1 MNEKTTTKASVFVL
15 FFLLFWLGAGLFVN
29 STNQVK
35 FNINHLGL
43 SNLAEKKTFALDPA
57 VLDYVHADVAM
68 VNGKVLTNRH
78 PGLSIVGA
86 AAYTVLKP
94 FTGGYGESLIWT
106 ASWISFLTSTFFSA
120 LIALFTSISA
130 VRLGARLGYALIIGA
145 ATVLGTT
152 LLPHATVIHHDV
164 LLTLFVIINISW
176 ITGLIGTRKHAPIM
190 GLLAGFGAAS
200 SGVGAVALPGLALA
214 VVIYFRRDF
223 LKVVIP
229 YGVFSLIGLLPLLLY
244 NLHYGGSVFTST
256 YVIAG
261 SSTNFPVFTIERI
274 LSNLRFY
281 LFSAEGSFPA
291 YSPAAALGLFGL
303 FISSELRSKLLP
315 AVTCVFV
322 SAFSYLLVMPS
333 VGWCEFGP
341 RFLMPFIP
349 LFMLGFAAASAAGE
363 GRQKF
368 YMTLLIILSALG
380 FLLNIP
386 AVLTT
391 AMHCLKGFSPAQ
403 EWINVLAGRYSTFP
417 LLIPIGS
424 ALAFFILVNIII
436 TIKGG
441 RELWSDL
448 FSGRG
453 VLMLP
458 VFALTALMVSLLAF
472 GSNASRL
479 DLLSI
484 ENEAIMYPNSFSA
497 HYVLGKSY
505 LTRGMKNNALS
516 EIKRASS
523 INPEHAE
530 AHFTLG
536 NLYLE
541 MPGFSRE
548 AVSEFRAV
556 IDYSKD
562 RFEISDAHTNIGNIL
577 ARSGL
582 VTGAIKEYRRALEV
596 NPENS
601 AAATNLSTLTNRQG
615 PAH

>member
-1 MNEKTTTKASVFVL
+1 MNEIKTNKAPVFVL

-86 AAYTVLKP
+86 AVYTVLKP
-94 FTGGYGESLIWT
+94 FTGGYGTSLIWT

-120 LIALFTSISA
+120 LIALFTSIAA
-130 VRLGARLGYALIIGA
+130 VRLGMRLRYGLILGA
-145 ATVLGTT
+145 VTVLGTT

-176 ITGLIGTRKHAPIM
+176 ITGLIGTKKHAPIM

-214 VVIYFRRDF
+214 VIIYFRRDF
-223 LKVVIP
+223 LRVVIP
-229 YGVFSLIGLLPLLLY
+229 YGVFSILGLLPLLLY
-244 NLHYGGSVFTST
+244 NLHYGGSLLTST

-261 SSTNFPVFTIERI
+261 SSTNFPVFTLERI
-274 LSNLRFY
+274 LNNLRFY
-281 LFSAEGSFPA
+281 LMSAEGSFPV
-291 YSPAAALGLFGL
+291 YSPVAAAGLIGLFL
-303 FISSELRSKLLP
+303 SSELRRRLLP
-315 AVTCVFV
+315 AVACVFA

-349 LFMLGFAAASAAGE
+349 LFTLGFASVSGLGE

-368 YMTLLIILSALG
+368 YMTLLVILSVMGL
-380 FLLNIP
+380 LLNIP

-403 EWINVLAGRYSTFP
+403 EWSNVLAGRYSTFP
-417 LLIPIGS
+417 LLIPVGS
-424 ALAFFILVNIII
+424 ALAFFILINIFIL
-436 TIKGG
+436 IKGG
-441 RELWSDL
+441 RDNWSDL

-453 VLMLP
+453 VIVLP
-458 VFALTALMVSLLAF
+458 AITLIALIVSLLAF
-472 GSNASRL
+472 GSGSSRM

-484 ENEAIMYPNSFSA
+484 ENEAKMYPNSFSA

-505 LTRGMKNNALS
+505 ISRGMNDKALG
-516 EIKRASS
+516 EIKKAST

-536 NLYLE
+536 YLYIE

-548 AVSEFRAV
+548 AVAEFRAV
-556 IDYSKD
+556 VEYSKD
-562 RFEISDAHTNIGNIL
+562 PSEVSDAHTNIGNIL

-582 VTGAIKEYRRALEV
+582 VSAAVREYRLALEV
-596 NPENS
+596 NPDN
-601 AAATNLSTLTNRQG
+601 AAAAKNLSTLTNR
-615 PAH
+615 AD